1 MPNWKAPR
9 LNGCDVWAA
18 IEGTSYHR
26 HFTVF
31 QVFPPHSPFFSP
43 FYQPTSPLSQASV
56 SVTAPSSL
64 QHSNGTWIKSYEALV
79 PNPSSHNLPRQERLL
94 WFCWGVGWLTGVR
107 VGWKVWGDGYI
118 MKYKGETGGFWLHQ
132 RGCKQNTCAS
142 TSKHLES
149 TKKCWNSNNNHLTNL
164 QSPETKVINLKQS
177 NHHESG
183 WLSSIRRCIPVL
195 EVAKSMLLMWVL
207 GCY

>member
-31 QVFPPHSPFFSP
+31 PVFPPQSPFFSP

-64 QHSNGTWIKSYEALV
+64 QHSNGTWIKSYGALV

-118 MKYKGETGGFWLHQ
+118 MKYKGETGAFDCTKGVANKTPVQVRANIWNPPKSAGIQTTIILP
-132 RGCKQNTCAS
+132 TC
-142 TSKHLES
+142 
-149 TKKCWNSNNNHLTNL
+149 NL
-164 QSPETKVINLKQS
+164 RKP
-177 NHHESG
+177 
-183 WLSSIRRCIPVL
+183 
-195 EVAKSMLLMWVL
+195 KS
-207 GCY
+207 